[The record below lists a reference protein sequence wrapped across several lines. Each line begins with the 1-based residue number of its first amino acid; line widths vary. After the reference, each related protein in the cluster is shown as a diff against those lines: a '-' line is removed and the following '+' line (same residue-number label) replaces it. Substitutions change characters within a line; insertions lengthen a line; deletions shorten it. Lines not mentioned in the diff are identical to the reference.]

1 MKKIDLLKKSII
13 ILLTVATVF
22 FVGWL
27 CDDKYFLGSFTL
39 CFGLVQVTLMLK
51 GSWTAELLALI
62 ECFVSC
68 FIYWTNGLF
77 GTIIFSIIVYIPL
90 GIYNVFSW
98 KKSQNADGVVKINKF
113 SKKMS
118 IMVIAGIIFS
128 TAVITT
134 LLSFIPTQNYSVL
147 DALTNML
154 NIAGVV
160 LIGFR
165 FKEGW
170 YCWIVCNVVE
180 CVTWILMIVAGAP
193 NSIMML
199 IICLVYIVL
208 DVFGIKAFVKMR
220 NNQEK
225 SNNQIEANI

>member
-1 MKKIDLLKKSII
+1 MKKVDLLKKSIV

-128 TAVITT
+128 Y
-134 LLSFIPTQNYSVL
+134 LLLGGNFFILQISL
-147 DALTNML
+147 LTF
-154 NIAGVV
+154 
-160 LIGFR
+160 LIH
-165 FKEGW
+165 
-170 YCWIVCNVVE
+170 
-180 CVTWILMIVAGAP
+180 
-193 NSIMML
+193 
-199 IICLVYIVL
+199 IIIW
-208 DVFGIKAFVKMR
+208 R
-220 NNQEK
+220 NN
-225 SNNQIEANI
+225 NNFTS